1 VVGTTVGFAAEGTI
15 TLSNGDDLSK
25 LLEGEGWEGD
35 QIVGRFTVEGTDC
48 TELTSDQIAANW
60 TARVDWGDGR
70 HSTGRISCDD
80 GDKKFLVK
88 RSHTYADSGTPASTP
103 FAITVTV
110 TDRHNSELTAGPT
123 QTDSVLVDD
132 ASILGVGSAMV
143 EPESP
148 ITEGQTVTVT
158 ALFVDQNRLAETS
171 GLTGTA
177 HWPDGSTTAGTVAE
191 VEVGTPGLPS
201 EWCCHAYRVTVTG
214 TPDAGVK
221 NQEPFVTLSDDG
233 GSFANRFFSLTV
245 NDAALTAGAAKSFV
259 AAAAQSSSQVVASFS
274 DGAGA
279 QAAVADF
286 TATIKWGDNT
296 TSAGTVT
303 KTAAGKFDVSG
314 SHTYATAGTKTLTI
328 TVVDEEGA
336 TVTMSATA
344 TVPALPTTGQPQNPV
359 RPSTPVLPLVALVLG
374 LAIAGSAG
382 LVLRRMR
389 N

>member
-1 VVGTTVGFAAEGTI
+1 
-15 TLSNGDDLSK
+15 
-25 LLEGEGWEGD
+25 
-35 QIVGRFTVEGTDC
+35 
-48 TELTSDQIAANW
+48 
-60 TARVDWGDGR
+60 
-70 HSTGRISCDD
+70 
-80 GDKKFLVK
+80 
-88 RSHTYADSGTPASTP
+88 
-103 FAITVTV
+103 
-110 TDRHNSELTAGPT
+110 
-123 QTDSVLVDD
+123 
-132 ASILGVGSAMV
+132 
-143 EPESP
+143 
-148 ITEGQTVTVT
+148 
-158 ALFVDQNRLAETS
+158 
-171 GLTGTA
+171 
-177 HWPDGSTTAGTVAE
+177 
-191 VEVGTPGLPS
+191 
-201 EWCCHAYRVTVTG
+201 VTVTG

-344 TVPALPTTGQPQNPV
+344 TVPALPTTGQPQ
-359 RPSTPVLPLVALVLG
+359 TPVQPSMPLILLALL
-374 LAIAGSAG
+374 IIG
-382 LVLRRMR
+382 LVSLAAGGRILAKMPR
-389 N
+389 